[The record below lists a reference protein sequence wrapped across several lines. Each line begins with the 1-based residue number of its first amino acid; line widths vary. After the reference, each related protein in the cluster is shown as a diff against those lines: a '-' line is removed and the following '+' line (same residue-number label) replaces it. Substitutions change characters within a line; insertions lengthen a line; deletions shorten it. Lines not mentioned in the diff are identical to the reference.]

1 MARDTAVPRTLVFW
15 GAGATKELGL
25 RVTTDQGK
33 FITTIAGAGASSQSL
48 NERVASALGES
59 NIDQWLTAFVDLISI
74 LGDGDDAYRSIHLID
89 HEQRDAM
96 RRNWKPGASD
106 QDLDS
111 RIIGLRLTYD
121 WPALKSVVSVCPGS
135 RSGKVRL
142 NDLFNLLDMHIPSG
156 FGFHGPSGA
165 RDARGDG
172 NQSLQF
178 FDARR
183 LIGAKNALLM
193 LLVALFYVDYQVCI
207 TRKRDTLQKYE
218 DLARLLGRR
227 VLRTGLD
234 LANAGE
240 PLDRPSFYEDEVAF
254 VSLNYDPILLWVQ
267 WVANRE
273 LNKSTAVP
281 HIGSPP
287 SPLYLF
293 NDFGHLIPS
302 RSIGKRES
310 NFPWYPM
317 NEAAV
322 QRLNEPDAGCGPKVR
337 LTKILFPHG
346 CLCWRECP
354 DCGKLSAYHGD
365 QWDLTSVS
373 LLPPPPLRAF
383 SKGACPDRVT
393 NEEKEERERGRVD
406 ARHCL
411 HCRTLNYANHTQV
424 IMQSSVKSRPPS
436 FIEEIQRDLQAM
448 TMQAAHVIFMGYS
461 LPPDDVIY
469 RAFFAA
475 RSQRAESKPV
485 RCTVVNKDERYPGWY
500 PPDELKTKAIKNDAL
515 EAAAEVFGAE
525 NVRFYGGGIPEV
537 FLDRG
542 VATEEKL
549 EALLTWR

>member
-1 MARDTAVPRTLVFW
+1 MFW

-25 RVTTDQGK
+25 RVTTDQGR
-33 FITTIAGAGASSQSL
+33 FITKIAGASASSKSL
-48 NERVASALGES
+48 DEKIASALGES
-59 NIDQWLTAFVDLISI
+59 NIDQWRTAFVDLMSI
-74 LGDGDDAYRSIHLID
+74 LGDGDDEFRSIHRIGR
-89 HEQRDAM
+89 EQLAAM
-96 RRNWKPGASD
+96 RRNWEPGASD
-106 QDLDS
+106 EELQD
-111 RIIGLRLTYD
+111 RIVELRLTYD

-135 RSGKVRL
+135 KSGNIRL

-156 FGFHGPSGA
+156 FGFHGPSGV
-165 RDARGDG
+165 RDARLDG
-172 NQSLQF
+172 NQGLQF

-183 LIGAKNALLM
+183 LVGAKNALL
-193 LLVALFYVDYQVCI
+193 LILVTLFYVDYQVCI
-207 TRKRDTLQKYE
+207 ARKRNTLQKYQ

-234 LANAGE
+234 LANAGN
-240 PLDRPSFYEDEVAF
+240 PLDRPRFYKDEVAF
-254 VSLNYDPILLWVQ
+254 VSLNYDPILLWMH

-273 LNKSTAVP
+273 LNTSAAVP

-287 SPLYLF
+287 SPLHLF

-310 NFPWYPM
+310 DFPWYPM

-322 QRLNEPDAGCGPKVR
+322 QRLNESDTGCGPKVR

-354 DCGKLSAYHGD
+354 NCGKLSAYHGD

-383 SKGACPDRVT
+383 SKWACPDLVADK
-393 NEEKEERERGRVD
+393 EKEERERGRVD
-406 ARHCL
+406 ARGCL

-424 IMQSSVKSRPPS
+424 VMQSSFKSRPPS
-436 FIEEIQRDLQAM
+436 FIEEIQRDVQAM
-448 TMQAAHVIFMGYS
+448 TMQAAHIIFMGYS
-461 LPPDDVIY
+461 LPLDDVTY

-475 RSQRAESKPV
+475 RSQRAGLKPV
-485 RCTVVNKDERYPGWY
+485 RCTVVNKDECNPGWY
-500 PPDELKTKAIKNDAL
+500 GPDELKRKGIENTGLKAAT
-515 EAAAEVFGAE
+515 EVFGAE

-537 FLDRG
+537 FLDQG
-542 VATEEKL
+542 FATEGRL